1 MECTPHYCRY
11 GGWGVRVCLPVRCLG
26 VIAIAWTQLVS
37 GDWLITPP
45 FTLCNTPPPPPR
57 PRACRCLKPNENKA
71 AHQFDKKRMMHQI
84 RYLGLLENIRVR
96 RAGFCYRDVYQRF
109 LERFYLISPRT
120 AYAGDYIWRGSDV
133 DGARCVLEDSG
144 VRRDEWQ
151 LGQTKV
157 RPRFSFFFL
166 AWQLGSL
173 GGFFLPGGRLAFDRS
188 SVVIPPLI
196 DHHPASD
203 R

>member
-1 MECTPHYCRY
+1 
-11 GGWGVRVCLPVRCLG
+11 
-26 VIAIAWTQLVS
+26 
-37 GDWLITPP
+37 
-45 FTLCNTPPPPPR
+45 
-57 PRACRCLKPNENKA
+57 
-71 AHQFDKKRMMHQI
+71 MHQI

-157 RPRFSFFFL
+157 RPRFSFFL
-166 AWQLGSL
+166 AWQLGAWV
-173 GGFFLPGGRLAFDRS
+173 GAFCP
-188 SVVIPPLI
+188 VVVSPLI
-196 DHHPASD
+196 DHLWSS
-203 R
+203 RL